1 LLDVCFIVF
10 ALANNKRHGRKN
22 IKIDV
27 IFDFYSF
34 NFIGR
39 YHYSKSIA
47 NEKGILRKMA
57 VLKSIF
63 EEVYEE
69 DLSKNL
75 EHFIEK
81 EQQGLIDTR
90 NIKLHTV
97 LISYFRLNQK
107 SNNRHSIDFLH
118 KSFQEYLLAENYI
131 ESILLNKGF
140 RLNIGK
146 PSELTIEFL
155 PGLISMINDPDKKE
169 YEKPL
174 LRIARSL
181 YINIADEIDKGS
193 TYYCKDILNL
203 RAYT

>member
-1 LLDVCFIVF
+1 
-10 ALANNKRHGRKN
+10 
-22 IKIDV
+22 
-27 IFDFYSF
+27 
-34 NFIGR
+34 
-39 YHYSKSIA
+39 
-47 NEKGILRKMA
+47 
-57 VLKSIF
+57 
-63 EEVYEE
+63 
-69 DLSKNL
+69 
-75 EHFIEK
+75 
-81 EQQGLIDTR
+81 
-90 NIKLHTV
+90 
-97 LISYFRLNQK
+97 
-107 SNNRHSIDFLH
+107 LH